1 MPIPLIYLVGLGLTL
16 AACANK
22 KPEEKNE
29 CWEDT
34 PEGRKPCKREAIP
47 GPNPPMDTDGDGVPD
62 DRDQCPNEAHIGS
75 SDGCAPKIAVID
87 PENPSLFCDGDN
99 DGDGIKNCEDQC
111 PDIAG
116 IAEAKGCTDLS
127 YPLNKDYFHL
137 VAEQSSAFQQIDT
150 SRPCT
155 HFYPLTN
162 HTGTLLW
169 SNGHSLKVRTTTQAT
184 DTVILS
190 VSQLEPDIDLCPLRK
205 AVAIDSRGR
214 NVVLW
219 QQGSAGELSTLFFQ
233 RFEANGTPIGDK
245 ITVDSFPMPN
255 LGPRGDVKIASLA
268 IKQND
273 DAVVAWVNRDKVMLR
288 EFPVTGADRPN
299 QLVNVR
305 SIYNPRS
312 VNPDIALDSYGNM
325 AVVWQEGTDET
336 GKIGNAIYEA
346 NRTDPN
352 SRFVGSISSQGENPS
367 VAIAGGL
374 IAYSWEEQGIRFQM
388 QEKSATLYYVD
399 KWSAPLTIEDSTT
412 ALHPSVVLDLSGRLT
427 LSWLNV
433 RADSNAYQLELKDF
447 ANYQWVAVQSPV
459 SSLTIDGAVAA
470 GWAPLISTRG
480 LQSSLALFYP
490 SPDTATWQ
498 IPFFD
503 WMGSQSPVPGP
514 ALELEPTLITIGSG
528 PAVLNWRNVGSELLT
543 FTWSL
548 SGGFFIQRDT
558 ARLSQGNET
567 LESATGKANMMV
579 SDGTSYT
586 GNLTLRTN
594 DPAHSVVTVT
604 IQRGR

>member
-1 MPIPLIYLVGLGLTL
+1 MPAPIIYLIGLGLL
-16 AACANK
+16 MACAK

-29 CWEDT
+29 CWENT
-34 PEGRKPCKREAIP
+34 PEGRKPCKREVDP
-47 GPNPPMDTDGDGVPD
+47 GPKPPMDTDGDGVAD
-62 DRDQCPNEAHIGS
+62 DKDLCPTEAHIGS
-75 SDGCAPKIAVID
+75 SDGCAPQLVVI
-87 PENPSLFCDGDN
+87 NPQNPTLFCDGDN
-99 DGDGIKNCEDQC
+99 DGDGIKNCDDQC

-116 IAEAKGCTDLS
+116 IVEAKGCTDLS

-137 VAEQSSAFQQIDT
+137 VAEQASVFQQVDT
-150 SRPCT
+150 SNPCA
-155 HFYPLTN
+155 HFYPLEN

-169 SNGHSLKVRTTTQAT
+169 SNGHGLKVRTTTQTT

-190 VSQLEPDIDLCPLRK
+190 VPQVEPGIDLCPLRK
-205 AVAIDSRGR
+205 AIAIDSQGR

-245 ITVDSFPMPN
+245 VVIDSFPMPN

-273 DAVVAWVNRDKVMLR
+273 DTVVAWVNRDKVMLR
-288 EFPVTGADRPN
+288 EFPVTGADMPN
-299 QLVNVR
+299 QLVNIR

-336 GKIGNAIYEA
+336 GKIGSAIYEA
-346 NRTDPN
+346 NRPDPN
-352 SRFVGSISSQGENPS
+352 SRFVGSISSQGENPV

-388 QEKSATLYYVD
+388 QEKSGNSYTD
-399 KWSAPLTIEDSTT
+399 KWNEPLTITNTTT

-427 LSWLNV
+427 LSWFNA
-433 RADSNAYQLELKDF
+433 RTDSNAYQLEFKDF
-447 ANYQWVAVQSPV
+447 ANYQWVSVQSPIP
-459 SSLTIDGAVAA
+459 SHLIDEAVVAS
-470 GWAPLISTRG
+470 WAPLISTRG
-480 LQSSLALFYP
+480 MQSSLALFYP
-490 SPDTATWQ
+490 NPDSATWQ

-503 WMGSQSPVPGP
+503 WMGSQTPVPGP
-514 ALELEPTLITIGSG
+514 SLEWEPSSITIGSG
-528 PAVLNWRNVGSELLT
+528 PAVLNWRNVGSESLT

-548 SGGFFIQRDT
+548 SSGFFIHRGT
-558 ARLSQGNET
+558 AHLSQGNET
-567 LESATGKANMMV
+567 LESATGKINMLV
-579 SDGTSYT
+579 SDGSSHT
-586 GNLTLRTN
+586 GSLTLQTN
-594 DPAHSVVTVT
+594 DPRHQSVTVT
-604 IQRGR
+604 IQGGR